1 MDIAAFKEK
10 TAETVITPMIE
21 YQQEIEDEG
30 YTRAHIDRCEALI
43 HAYLEA
49 LDELEDPT
57 DEAIMAQVEILVL
70 ALNDLNEETDYAMIE
85 TVEREAIWE
94 VTQEAAVAAGLR
106 EIPDDVTEQ
115 WRDW

>member
-1 MDIAAFKEK
+1 MDIAALKEK
-10 TAETVITPMIE
+10 TAEIVIGPMIE

-30 YTRAHIDRCEALI
+30 YTREHIDRCQALI
-43 HAYLEA
+43 HEYLDA
-49 LDELEDPT
+49 LDELEEPT
-57 DEAIMAQVEILVL
+57 DAAIMAQVETLVL

-94 VTQEAAVAAGLR
+94 VTQEAAVAAGLQDVP
-106 EIPDDVTEQ
+106 EDVTEQ

>member
-1 MDIAAFKEK
+1 MDIAYFREK
-10 TAETVITPMIE
+10 TTEIVIDPMIA
-21 YQQEIEDEG
+21 YQQELEDEG
-30 YTRAHIDRCEALI
+30 YTQAHIDRCQALI
-43 HAYLEA
+43 HTYLEA
-49 LDELEDPT
+49 LDELEEPS

-94 VTQEAAVAAGLR
+94 VIQESAVAAGLQDVP
-106 EIPDDVTEQ
+106 EDVTEA